1 MWEGL
6 DSPGVVEMVRASCH
20 AEHATVLARII
31 AEASARPWA
40 SDVSV
45 VTSLGELRLTTSRA
59 TKGDAYASCVWITV
73 NGDGTLTA
81 SYVPRG
87 SSSSA
92 ATFRRPIEDGMEAV
106 ELARILV
113 TSEADEPEV
122 PRPSDDGDTERP
134 RLAIGDRVRVIVS
147 ERNRTP
153 RSGTVAR
160 SVWHHNL
167 GCWMYY
173 LVGNGRHIKK
183 RYTFHDLELAP

>member
-1 MWEGL
+1 MWERL

-20 AEHATVLARII
+20 PEQATVLARII

-45 VTSLGELRLTTSRA
+45 VTGHEALWLTTKRA
-59 TKGDAYASCVWITV
+59 YNDRADAGTAHLTV
-73 NGDGTLTA
+73 RDSGEIVVG
-81 SYVPRG
+81 YVPPG
-87 SSSSA
+87 ASSSV
-92 ATFRRPIEDGMEAV
+92 ATFVRPCEDAIGGI
-106 ELARILV
+106 ELALLHM

-122 PRPSDDGDTERP
+122 RRSRDDGDTERP

-160 SVWHHNL
+160 SVWHYNL

-173 LVGNGRHIKK
+173 LVDNGRHIKK
-183 RYTFHDLELAP
+183 RYTFHDLELVP